1 MGNPERKY
9 LAAHRTSFH
18 GNHAFSLKELAK
30 KAINTPVVFLLAIV
44 WVFFICYSKAFLTP
58 DNMMTLLVVNAYFAI
73 AAVGETYV
81 LMTGGI
87 DLSIAQVTAVSS
99 VASASVMVSMQT
111 RIANQI
117 FNAGGE
123 MVKLSDFSRRMNIN
137 SSQLNEALAP
147 YMGKIVV
154 VGILT
159 AVGIG
164 IAFGLF
170 NGIFIG
176 FFNMTPFIITLATQL
191 VARGLALVW
200 SNEGRSIGNIPP
212 VVTKMST
219 SYGIPIG
226 DFMVIPW
233 IVILMLALIVIFG
246 IFLGKTN
253 WGRYITLTGANA
265 KAAEYTGMPVKLATA
280 SVYMVSGTL
289 GGIAGFAA
297 LMCLG
302 AGDPKI
308 GDTLLLSVI
317 GSVILGG
324 VDMNGGEGSMPK
336 AALGILL
343 FATLINGMTF
353 MNLSLSSQQIVQ
365 GIIITVGTAMLAFIN
380 KKKNMK

>member
-1 MGNPERKY
+1 MGNSERENH
-9 LAAHRTSFH
+9 AAHQVSVPRGKVFCP
-18 GNHAFSLKELAK
+18 GELIK
-30 KAINTPVVFLLAIV
+30 KVANTPVVLLLAIV
-44 WVFFICYSKAFLTP
+44 WIFFICYSKAFLTP
-58 DNMMTLLVVNAYFAI
+58 NNMMTLLVVNAYFAI
-73 AAVGETYV
+73 AAIGETYV

-99 VASASVMVSMQT
+99 VASASVMVNMQT
-111 RIANQI
+111 QIANRLL
-117 FNAGGE
+117 NAGGE
-123 MVKLSDFSRRMNIN
+123 IMKLSDFSRRLNI
-137 SSQLNEALAP
+137 STSQLNETLTP
-147 YMGKIVV
+147 YLGRIAFTGLLV
-154 VGILT
+154 

-200 SNEGRSIGNIPP
+200 SNEGRSIGNIPYN
-212 VVTKMST
+212 VTKMST
-219 SYGIPIG
+219 VYGIPIG
-226 DFMVIPW
+226 DSLVIPW
-233 IVILMLALIVIFG
+233 IVIIMILLLLIFG
-246 IFLGKTN
+246 IVLGKTN
-253 WGRYITLTGANA
+253 WGRNITLSGANI
-265 KAAEYTGMPVKLATA
+265 KAAEYIGMPVKLVTA
-280 SVYMVSGTL
+280 SVYVISGTL

-308 GDTLLLSVI
+308 GDTLLLPVI

-324 VDMNGGEGSMPK
+324 VDMNGGEGSMVK
-336 AALGILL
+336 AGLGILL

-365 GIIITVGTAMLAFIN
+365 GIIITIGTALLAFIN
-380 KKKNMK
+380 KKRNMK